1 MSLILFCFIDESGQP
16 YQLDEGPYV
25 LTAITVKPDHLRS
38 SEDKVRRFIVKWSE
52 QLGFSIDEIHAR
64 QIVQGEQNWRSVSKS
79 VRQQVLSEFAL
90 LVSSLPIVINSVA
103 VVKEVG
109 AKIHNWQGI
118 RQRVL
123 VTLLERVILTP
134 RYPPD
139 VLIIAFDSAAA
150 KQDYTVKCELEEAIG
165 RTLVRHNTR
174 LFTSFEDSK
183 KSPLIQVADFAGY
196 LIRNILVNR
205 YKVQGIN
212 LEEPFLKI
220 EPKIR
225 RCPRHK
231 HLLGMRPQN
240 MEDRKIVSG
249 GEDAPAVRPQ
259 RRGLPA
265 GVSPAP
271 PLRGLRGAWGDTPIL
286 QVLLH

>member
-25 LTAITVKPDHLRS
+25 LAAITVKPDHLRS

-139 VLIIAFDSAAA
+139 VLIIAFDSAVA

-183 KSPLIQVADFAGY
+183 KSPLIQVADLAGY

-225 RCPRHK
+225 RCPGTNTYWGCG
-231 HLLGMRPQN
+231 L
-240 MEDRKIVSG
+240 KIWRIERS
-249 GEDAPAVRPQ
+249 
-259 RRGLPA
+259 
-265 GVSPAP
+265 
-271 PLRGLRGAWGDTPIL
+271 
-286 QVLLH
+286 